1 MISKFPSCSQMPVV
15 FYHSLIHGFKDE
27 NFGIKTELTA
37 IMDLCLKE
45 NINVFNLARVELEH
59 AVASKDLNGK
69 L

>member
-1 MISKFPSCSQMPVV
+1 MQVFLLGKYSKFVEKCTNQSKAKNVV
-15 FYHSLIHGFKDE
+15 
-27 NFGIKTELTA
+27 IKTELTA

-45 NINVFNLARVELEH
+45 NINAFNLARVELEH